1 MIATT
6 EQARR
11 RATGETTGSQDGKSL
26 KAQQVIDLLGEKLN
40 RQIVGSLVACVH
52 CGMCT
57 DACHYVL
64 ANPGDVTYAPAY
76 KADRIRK
83 IFKRHYDWTGR
94 VLPRWVGAGTVNS
107 EQDLE
112 ELKDIVFGKC
122 TNCRRCTVNCPMGVD
137 YATFNRMA
145 RGLLVSVGI
154 MPEGVAVVSKDQW
167 EIGNQMGVLKEDYL
181 DTLEWME
188 EELREELD
196 DPAVRIPVDASDC
209 EVVYSINPREV
220 KYDPRSIADAA
231 KIFHVAEESWTM
243 PSEGWDMTN
252 FGLFS
257 GDDALGGS
265 VSQRLYESVVE
276 LRGRKLVISEC
287 GHGYRSTRCE
297 GPNWAKYDVPFEMES
312 SVITMLRYIKE
323 GRIKVDKTRNPEPV
337 TFHDSCNNARS
348 CGLFEEPREL
358 LELVCMD
365 FREMYPNRAENYCC
379 TGGGGA
385 MSMAEYTPRRLKSG
399 AIKARQLEATGADF
413 VVTSCHNCVDGLTD
427 VIRHYKLPMK
437 VTQLVNLVA
446 NAIVI
451 EEKVSVPVEVVV
463 GAEAGARAAEEAAV
477 PAGEEVPAQPAQEA
491 AVPVAADLAAP
502 TGKTEAPPARVEEEE
517 MNLEGRRILVA
528 DDEVDQLEFLCT
540 VLEDNGAEVFRATT
554 GDEVL
559 RMARELKPDVLTLD
573 LHMPGKNV
581 GEVFE
586 LLRKDSE
593 LEDLKI
599 CIITGRPELRRL
611 IYERSVR
618 PPEGYVD
625 KPVDEKRLLLNVRK
639 VLEVVHQDR

>member
-1 MIATT
+1 MKETT
-6 EQARR
+6 ER
-11 RATGETTGSQDGKSL
+11 SP
-26 KAQQVIDLLGEKLN
+26 KAQKVIERMGQKLN
-40 RQIVGSLVACVH
+40 RQMAGSLLACVH

-57 DACHYVL
+57 DSCHYVL
-64 ANPGDVTYAPAY
+64 ANPGDPTYAPAY

-83 IFKRHYDWTGR
+83 IFKRHFDWTGR
-94 VLPRWVGAGTVNS
+94 VLPKWVGASTVRTD
-107 EQDLE
+107 EELE

-122 TNCRRCTVNCPMGVD
+122 TNCRRCTINCPMGVD

-167 EIGNQMGVLKEDYL
+167 ETGNQMGVLKEDYL
-181 DTLEWME
+181 DTLDWME
-188 EELREELD
+188 EELQEELN
-196 DPAVRIPVDASDC
+196 DPSVKIPVDVSDC

-231 KIFHVAEESWTM
+231 KIFHAAGESWTM

-257 GDDALGGS
+257 GDDDLGGS
-265 VSQRLYESVVE
+265 VAGRLYDSVEE

-297 GPNWAKYDVPFEMES
+297 GPNWAKTDIPFVMES
-312 SVITMLRYIKE
+312 SVDTMLRYIKE
-323 GRIKVDKTRNPEPV
+323 GRIKVDKTKNPEPV

-358 LELVCMD
+358 LNLVCMD
-365 FREMYPNRAENYCC
+365 FREMYPNRSENYCC

-385 MSMAEYTPRRLKSG
+385 MSMSEYTPRRLKSG
-399 AIKARQLEATGADF
+399 IIKANQLKETDAAY
-413 VVTSCHNCVDGLTD
+413 VVTSCHNCVDGLND
-427 VIRHYKLPMK
+427 VIRHYKIDMK

-446 NAIVI
+446 NALVI
-451 EEKVSVPVEVVV
+451 EEKVTVPVEAPGVPEEVVEIPV
-463 GAEAGARAAEEAAV
+463 PVEAV
-477 PAGEEVPAQPAQEA
+477 PE
-491 AVPVAADLAAP
+491 PVA
-502 TGKTEAPPARVEEEE
+502 VEEEE
-517 MNLEGRRILVA
+517 IPVPVGVSAEGEELHLAGRRILVA
-528 DDEVDQLEFLCT
+528 DDEPDQLDFISM
-540 VLEDNGAEVFRATT
+540 VLEDNGAEIFRATT

-559 RMARELKPDVLTLD
+559 AMARKVKPDVLTLD
-573 LHMPGKNV
+573 LHMPGRDV

-586 LLRKDSE
+586 LIRRDPE

-599 CIITGRPELRRL
+599 CVITGKPELRRL
-611 IYERSVR
+611 IYDRSVR

-625 KPVDEKRLLLNVRK
+625 KPVDEKRLLLSIRK
-639 VLEVVHQDR
+639 VLEVVHQDA

>member
-1 MIATT
+1 VSSPSFVVRPAGRPEERREQPMKATQ
-6 EQARR
+6 E
-11 RATGETTGSQDGKSL
+11 KSE
-26 KAQQVIDLLGEKLN
+26 KAQKLIDRMGEKLN
-40 RQIVGSLVACVH
+40 RQMAGSLLACVH

-57 DACHYVL
+57 DSCHYVL
-64 ANPGDVTYAPAY
+64 ANPGDPTYAPAY

-83 IFKRHYDWTGR
+83 IFKRHFDWTGR
-94 VLPRWVGAGTVNS
+94 VLPKWVGAATVNTD
-107 EQDLE
+107 EDLE

-122 TNCRRCTVNCPMGVD
+122 TNCRRCTINCPMGVD

-145 RGLLVSVGI
+145 RGLLVSVGV

-167 EIGNQMGVLKEDYL
+167 ETGNQMGVLKEDYL
-181 DTLEWME
+181 DTLDWME
-188 EELREELD
+188 EELQEELE
-196 DPAVRIPVDASDC
+196 DPTLKIPVDVPDC

-231 KIFHVAEESWTM
+231 KIFHAAGESWTM

-257 GDDALGGS
+257 GDDDLGGS
-265 VSQRLYESVVE
+265 VAGRLFESVEE
-276 LRGRKLVISEC
+276 LRGKKLVISEC

-297 GPNWAKYDVPFEMES
+297 GPNWAKSDVPFEMES
-312 SVITMLRYIKE
+312 SVNTMLRYIKE

-358 LELVCMD
+358 LNLVCME

-385 MSMAEYTPRRLKSG
+385 MSMSEYTPQRLKSG
-399 AIKARQLEATGADF
+399 ITKANQLKETAADF
-413 VVTSCHNCVDGLTD
+413 VVTSCHNCVDGLAD
-427 VIRHYKLPMK
+427 VIRHYEVDMK

-446 NAIVI
+446 NALVI
-451 EEKVSVPVEVVV
+451 EKKVAVPVEAPVAPEVV
-463 GAEAGARAAEEAAV
+463 
-477 PAGEEVPAQPAQEA
+477 EEVP
-491 AVPVAADLAAP
+491 VPVGVAAEGEELPLA
-502 TGKTEAPPARVEEEE
+502 
-517 MNLEGRRILVA
+517 GRRILVA
-528 DDEVDQLEFLCT
+528 DDEPDQLDFISA
-540 VLEDNGAEVFRATT
+540 VLEDNGAEIIRATT

-559 RMARELKPDVLTLD
+559 ELARKEKPDVLTLD
-573 LHMPGKNV
+573 LHMPGRDV
-581 GEVFE
+581 GEVFD
-586 LLRKDSE
+586 LIRKDPE
-593 LEDLKI
+593 LGDLKI
-599 CIITGRPELRRL
+599 CIITGKPELRKL

-625 KPVDEKRLLLNVRK
+625 KPVDEKRLLVNVRK
-639 VLEVVHQDR
+639 VLEVVHQDA